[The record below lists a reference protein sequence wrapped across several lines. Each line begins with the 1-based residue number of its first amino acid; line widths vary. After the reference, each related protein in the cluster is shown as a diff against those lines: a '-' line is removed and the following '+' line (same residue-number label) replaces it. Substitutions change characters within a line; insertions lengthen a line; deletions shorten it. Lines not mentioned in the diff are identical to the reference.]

1 MKKFMKKRFFIF
13 LFPIVAI
20 CVTVGALFYSSK
32 NEGLDQSFV
41 VNVEKD
47 QTYRKVY
54 MLDNDNYL
62 VPLTFAFDSKELLA
76 DDIRYVISMLRDE
89 SALTSKGYNTLL
101 NENVKIQGIELEN
114 NILNVDFSKEFNEH
128 DVSKEEQII
137 ESLTWTLMQY
147 DEVNGVTISVD
158 GVKLEMLPQSKI
170 MLPDVL
176 DKTIGI
182 NKYYDTTGN
191 IYNTTSVT
199 VFYEK
204 ENFGETVY
212 VPVTRRIIE
221 EENEKMSVYNAM
233 FKEIS
238 IMSGLRQIDA
248 IDLIDSESVIN
259 FNEEDI
265 TVSLVTSAL
274 MEEGII
280 DSEIYEIL
288 VMTYSDLNDIEVNFN
303 FEVNEEEV
311 TVNGYSNQEE
321 DFSVSSIIINEVKA

>member
-13 LFPIVAI
+13 LFPVVAI
-20 CVTVGALFYSSK
+20 CITVGALVFS
-32 NEGLDQSFV
+32 NNDDGLKQSFV
-41 VNVEKD
+41 VDVKHD

-89 SALTSKGYNTLL
+89 STLTSKGYHTLL
-101 NENVKIQGIELEN
+101 NDNVKIQAIELEN
-114 NILNVDFSKEFNEH
+114 NILNIDFSKEFNEH
-128 DVSKEEQII
+128 DVNKEEQII

-147 DEVNGVTISVD
+147 DEVNGLTISVD
-158 GVKLEMLPQSKI
+158 GVKLETLPQSGI
-170 MLPDVL
+170 VLPDVL

-191 IYNTTSVT
+191 IYNTTSIT

-212 VPVTRRIIE
+212 VPVTRRVLE
-221 EENEKMSVYNAM
+221 EENEKMSVFNAM
-233 FKEIS
+233 FEDIS
-238 IMSGLRQIDA
+238 VMSGLRRIETF
-248 IDLIDSESVIN
+248 DLIDEESVIN
-259 FNEEDI
+259 FEDSEI
-265 TVSLVTSAL
+265 KLSLISDAL

-280 DSEIYEIL
+280 DNEIYELL
-288 VMTYSDLNDIEVNFN
+288 VMTYSDLNDIQVSFT
-303 FEVNEEEV
+303 FEVEAEV
-311 TVNGYSNQEE
+311 VSVNGYQSEE
-321 DFSVSSIIINEVKA
+321 EFNVSFIIINEVKA

>member
-1 MKKFMKKRFFIF
+1 MKKFIKKRFFIF

-20 CVTVGALFYSSK
+20 CITVGVLVNSNK
-32 NEGLDQSFV
+32 DNGLNHSFN
-41 VNVEKD
+41 VNVEKE

-89 SALTSKGYNTLL
+89 SPLTSKGYQTLL
-101 NENVKIQGIELEN
+101 NENVKIQAIELDN
-114 NILNVDFSKEFNEH
+114 NILNLDFSKEFREH

-137 ESLTWTLMQY
+137 ESLTWTMMQY
-147 DEVNGVTISVD
+147 DEVNGLTISVD
-158 GVKLEMLPQSKI
+158 GVKLEELPQSGI
-170 MLPDVL
+170 MLPNIL

-212 VPVTRRIIE
+212 VPVTRRVIE
-221 EENEKMSVYNAM
+221 EENEKVSVYNAM
-233 FKEIS
+233 FKDIS
-238 IMSGLRQIDA
+238 VMSGLRKIEA
-248 IDLIDSESVIN
+248 IELIDNEVSIN
-259 FNEEDI
+259 FNMDDI
-265 TVSLVTSAL
+265 TVSLVKEAL
-274 MEEGII
+274 MEEGIVN
-280 DSEIYEIL
+280 SEIYEIL
-288 VMTYSDLNDIEVNFN
+288 VMTYSDLNDIKVSFN
-303 FEVNEEEV
+303 FEVDEEEV
-311 TVNGYSNQEE
+311 TVNGYKGEE
-321 DFSVSSIIINEVKA
+321 NFNVGSIIINEIEM

>member
-13 LFPIVAI
+13 LFPVVAI
-20 CVTVGALFYSSK
+20 CITVGALVFSNK
-32 NEGLDQSFV
+32 DEGLKQNFV
-41 VNVEKD
+41 VEIQKD

-54 MLDNDNYL
+54 MLDGDDYL

-89 SALTSKGYNTLL
+89 SPLTSKGYSTLL
-101 NENVKIQGIELEN
+101 NENVKIQEIELEN
-114 NILNVDFSKEFNEH
+114 NILNVDFSKEFKEH
-128 DVSKEEQII
+128 DVSKEEQIV

-158 GVKLEMLPQSKI
+158 GVKLETLPQSGI
-170 MLPDVL
+170 ALPDVL

-204 ENFGETVY
+204 ENFGEMVY
-212 VPVTRRIIE
+212 VPVTRRVVE
-221 EENEKMSVYNAM
+221 EKNEKMSVYNAM
-233 FKEIS
+233 LKDIS
-238 IMSGLRQIDA
+238 LMSGLKRIDA
-248 IDLIDSESVIN
+248 IDLIVEESVIN
-259 FNEEDI
+259 FEDEELK
-265 TVSLVTSAL
+265 VSLVTEAL

-280 DSEIYEIL
+280 DKDIYELL
-288 VMTYSDLNDIEVNFN
+288 VMTYIDLNDIEVSFT
-303 FEVNEEEV
+303 FSVDEEDV
-311 TVNGYSNQEE
+311 SVNGYQSEE
-321 DFSVSSIIINEVKA
+321 DFSVSSIIINEVKM

>member
-13 LFPIVAI
+13 LFPVIAI
-20 CVTVGALFYSSK
+20 CITVGALVFSN
-32 NEGLDQSFV
+32 NEELEHSFV
-41 VNVEKD
+41 VDVKKD

-62 VPLTFAFDSKELLA
+62 VPLTFAFDSKEILA
-76 DDIRYVISMLRDE
+76 DDIRYVVSMLRDD
-89 SALTSKGYNTLL
+89 SPLTEKGYSPLL
-101 NENVKIQGIELEN
+101 NENVKIQGIDLEN
-114 NILNVDFSKEFNEH
+114 NILNIDFSKEFNEY

-158 GVKLEMLPQSKI
+158 GIKLETLPQSGTA
-170 MLPDVL
+170 LPSVL

-191 IYNTTSVT
+191 IYNTTSIT

-212 VPVTRRIIE
+212 VPVTRRVIE

-233 FKEIS
+233 KEDIS
-238 IMSGLRQIDA
+238 VMSGLKRIDV
-248 IDLIDSESVIN
+248 IDLIDEEMSIN
-259 FNEEDI
+259 FNEDELN
-265 TVSLVTSAL
+265 VALMSEAL

-280 DSEIYEIL
+280 DNKIYELL
-288 VMTYSDLNDIEVNFN
+288 VMTYADLNDISVSFT
-303 FEVNEEEV
+303 FEVDEEEV
-311 TVNGYSNQEE
+311 SVNGYQKDE
-321 DFSVSSIIINEVKA
+321 DYKVSSIIINEVKM

>member
-13 LFPIVAI
+13 LFPLIAI
-20 CVTVGALFYSSK
+20 CITVGALVFSSK
-32 NEGLDQSFV
+32 DDLKQNYV
-41 VNVEKD
+41 VNVNHEK
-47 QTYRKVY
+47 TYRKVY

-89 SALTSKGYNTLL
+89 SPLTSKGYHTLL

-114 NILNVDFSKEFNEH
+114 NILNLDFSKEFKEH
-128 DVSKEEQII
+128 EASKEEQII
-137 ESLTWTLMQY
+137 ESLTWTMMQY
-147 DEVNGVTISVD
+147 DDVKGLTLSVD
-158 GVKLEMLPQSKI
+158 GVRLESMPQSGI
-170 MLPDVL
+170 TLPNVL

-204 ENFGETVY
+204 ENFDEVVY
-212 VPVTRRIIE
+212 VPVTRRVMKE
-221 EENEKMSVYNAM
+221 SNEKMSVYNAL
-233 FKEIS
+233 FKDIS
-238 IMSGLRQIDA
+238 IVSGLQRVDVF
-248 IDLIDSESVIN
+248 DLIEREQNIN
-259 FNEEDI
+259 FNEDS
-265 TVSLVTSAL
+265 VKLSLETEAL

-280 DSEIYEIL
+280 DKDLYELL
-288 VMTYSDLNDIEVNFN
+288 VMTYVDLNDIEVNFN

-311 TVNGYSNQEE
+311 SVNGYVEE
-321 DFSVSSIIINEVKA
+321 KDFNVSSIIINEIKA

>member
-13 LFPIVAI
+13 LFPVIAI
-20 CVTVGALFYSSK
+20 CITVGALVFSK
-32 NEGLDQSFV
+32 EEDGLKQNFV

-89 SALTSKGYNTLL
+89 SPLTSKGYTPLL

-128 DVSKEEQII
+128 DVSKEEKII
-137 ESLTWTLMQY
+137 ESLTWTMMQY
-147 DEVNGVTISVD
+147 DEVDGVTISVD
-158 GVKLEMLPQSKI
+158 GKKLETLPQSNI
-170 MLPDVL
+170 VLPDIL

-182 NKYYDTTGN
+182 NKYHDTTGN

-204 ENFGETVY
+204 ENFDETVY
-212 VPVTRRIIE
+212 VPVTRRVIE

-233 FKEIS
+233 FKDIS
-238 IMSGLRQIDA
+238 VMSGLKKVDVFE
-248 IDLIDSESVIN
+248 LIEDENVIN
-259 FNEEDI
+259 FENNELK
-265 TVSLVTSAL
+265 VSLVKEAL

-280 DSEIYEIL
+280 DNEIYELL
-288 VMTYSDLNDIEVNFN
+288 VMTYSDLNDIEVNFT
-303 FEVNEEEV
+303 FEVEEEAV
-311 TVNGYSNQEE
+311 SVNGYASEE
-321 DFSVSSIIINEVKA
+321 DLNVSSIIINEIKM

>member
-13 LFPIVAI
+13 LFPVIAI
-20 CVTVGALFYSSK
+20 CITVGALVFSDK
-32 NEGLDQSFV
+32 NEGLEQSFV
-41 VNVEKD
+41 VDIEKD

-54 MLDNDNYL
+54 MLDDDNYL

-76 DDIRYVISMLRDE
+76 DDIRYVISMLRDD
-89 SALTSKGYNTLL
+89 SPLTSKGYTPLL

-114 NILNVDFSKEFNEH
+114 NILNVDFSKEFKEH

-147 DEVNGVTISVD
+147 DEVSGVTISVD
-158 GVKLEMLPQSKI
+158 GLKLETLPQSGI
-170 MLPDVL
+170 VLPDVL

-191 IYNTTSVT
+191 IYNTTSIT

-212 VPVTRRIIE
+212 VPVTRRVIE

-238 IMSGLRQIDA
+238 VMSGLKQIESLE
-248 IDLIDSESVIN
+248 LIEDESVVN
-259 FNEEDI
+259 FDDTELK
-265 TVSLVTSAL
+265 VSLVRDAL
-274 MEEGII
+274 MEEGLI
-280 DSEIYEIL
+280 DSDIYELL
-288 VMTYSDLNDIEVNFN
+288 VMTYSDLNDIEVSFT
-303 FEVNEEEV
+303 FSVDEEEV
-311 TVNGYSNQEE
+311 NVNGYQNEE
-321 DFSVSSIIINEVKA
+321 DIRVSSIIINEVKM

>member
-13 LFPIVAI
+13 LFPVIAI
-20 CVTVGALFYSSK
+20 CITVGALVFSN
-32 NEGLDQSFV
+32 NEELEHSFV
-41 VNVEKD
+41 VDVKKD

-62 VPLTFAFDSKELLA
+62 VPLTFAFDSKEILA
-76 DDIRYVISMLRDE
+76 DDIRYVISMLRDD
-89 SALTSKGYNTLL
+89 SPLTEKGYSPLL
-101 NENVKIQGIELEN
+101 NDIVKIQGIDLEN
-114 NILNVDFSKEFNEH
+114 NILNIDFSKEFNEY

-158 GVKLEMLPQSKI
+158 GIKLETLPQSGTA
-170 MLPDVL
+170 LPSVL

-191 IYNTTSVT
+191 IYNTTSIT

-212 VPVTRRIIE
+212 VPVTRRVIE

-233 FKEIS
+233 KEDIS
-238 IMSGLRQIDA
+238 VMSGLKRIDV
-248 IDLIDSESVIN
+248 IDLIDEEMSIN
-259 FNEEDI
+259 FNEDELN
-265 TVSLVTSAL
+265 VALMSEAL

-280 DSEIYEIL
+280 DNKIYELL
-288 VMTYSDLNDIEVNFN
+288 VMTYADLNDISVSFT
-303 FEVNEEEV
+303 FEVDEEEV
-311 TVNGYSNQEE
+311 SVNGYQKDE
-321 DFSVSSIIINEVKA
+321 DYKVSSIIINEVKM

>member
-13 LFPIVAI
+13 LFPVIAI
-20 CVTVGALFYSSK
+20 CITVGALVFSNK
-32 NEGLDQSFV
+32 DEGLKQSFV
-41 VNVEKD
+41 VDIEKD

-89 SALTSKGYNTLL
+89 SPLTDKGYSTLL

-114 NILNVDFSKEFNEH
+114 NVLNVDFSKEFNEQ
-128 DVSKEEQII
+128 DVNKEEQII

-158 GVKLEMLPQSKI
+158 GVKLEMLPQSGVA
-170 MLPDVL
+170 LPDIL
-176 DKTIGI
+176 DKNIGI

-191 IYNTTSVT
+191 IYNTTSIT

-212 VPVTRRIIE
+212 VPVTRRVIE
-221 EENEKMSVYNAM
+221 EKNEKMSVYNAM
-233 FKEIS
+233 FEDVAV
-238 IMSGLRQIDA
+238 MSGLRKMA
-248 IDLIDSESVIN
+248 LIDLIDGETVIN
-259 FNEEDI
+259 FEDSEMR
-265 TVSLVTSAL
+265 VSLVREAL
-274 MEEGII
+274 MEEGVI
-280 DSEIYEIL
+280 DSDIYELL
-288 VMTYSDLNDIEVNFN
+288 VMTYNDLNDIEVDFT
-303 FEVNEEEV
+303 FSVGDQEVS
-311 TVNGYSNQEE
+311 VNGYQNEN
-321 DFSVSSIIINEVKA
+321 DIKVSSIIINEVKM

>member
-13 LFPIVAI
+13 LFPVIAI
-20 CVTVGALFYSSK
+20 CITVGALVFSN
-32 NEGLDQSFV
+32 NEELEHSFV
-41 VNVEKD
+41 VDVKKD

-62 VPLTFAFDSKELLA
+62 VPLTFAFDSKEILA
-76 DDIRYVISMLRDE
+76 DDIRYVISMLRDD
-89 SALTSKGYNTLL
+89 SPLTEKGYSPLL
-101 NENVKIQGIELEN
+101 NENVKIQGIDLEN
-114 NILNVDFSKEFNEH
+114 NILNIDFSKEFNEY

-158 GVKLEMLPQSKI
+158 GIKLETLPQSGTV
-170 MLPDVL
+170 LPSVL

-191 IYNTTSVT
+191 IYNTTSIT

-212 VPVTRRIIE
+212 VPVTRRVIE

-233 FKEIS
+233 KEDIS
-238 IMSGLRQIDA
+238 VMSGLKRIDV
-248 IDLIDSESVIN
+248 IDLIDEEMSIN
-259 FNEEDI
+259 FNEDELN
-265 TVSLVTSAL
+265 VALMSEAL

-280 DSEIYEIL
+280 DNKIYELL
-288 VMTYSDLNDIEVNFN
+288 VMTYADLNDISVSFT
-303 FEVNEEEV
+303 FEVDEEEV
-311 TVNGYSNQEE
+311 SVNGYQKDE
-321 DFSVSSIIINEVKA
+321 DYKVSSIIINEVKM

>member
-13 LFPIVAI
+13 LFPVIAI
-20 CVTVGALFYSSK
+20 CITVGALVFSNSDDELK
-32 NEGLDQSFV
+32 QSFV
-41 VNVEKD
+41 VDVEQD

-54 MLDNDNYL
+54 MLDSDNYL
-62 VPLTFAFDSKELLA
+62 VPLTFSFDSKELLA

-89 SALTSKGYNTLL
+89 SPLTSKGYMPLL

-114 NILNVDFSKEFNEH
+114 NILNVDFSKEFNEQ
-128 DVSKEEQII
+128 DVSKEEKII

-158 GVKLEMLPQSKI
+158 GNKLEMLPQSRI
-170 MLPDVL
+170 VLPEVL

-182 NKYYDTTGN
+182 NKYHDTTGN

-212 VPVTRRIIE
+212 VPVTRRVIN
-221 EENEKMSVYNAM
+221 EENEKMSIYNAM

-238 IMSGLRQIDA
+238 VMSGLKKIDGLE
-248 IDLIDSESVIN
+248 LIDVNSIIN
-259 FNEEDI
+259 FEGNELN
-265 TVSLVTSAL
+265 VSLMKDAL
-274 MEEGII
+274 MEEGIV
-280 DSEIYEIL
+280 DNEIYELL
-288 VMTYSDLNDIEVNFN
+288 VMTYNDLNDLEVSFN
-303 FEVNEEEV
+303 FTVEDEDVS
-311 TVNGYSNQEE
+311 VNGYQKNE
-321 DFSVSSIIINEVKA
+321 DFSVSSIIINEVKM

>member
-13 LFPIVAI
+13 LFPVIAI
-20 CVTVGALFYSSK
+20 CITVGALVFSNK
-32 NEGLDQSFV
+32 DEGLKQSFV
-41 VNVEKD
+41 VDVKKD

-62 VPLTFAFDSKELLA
+62 VPLTFAFDSKEILA
-76 DDIRYVISMLRDE
+76 DDIRYVISMLRDD
-89 SALTSKGYNTLL
+89 SPLTEKGYSPLL
-101 NENVKIQGIELEN
+101 NENVKIQAIDLEN
-114 NILNVDFSKEFNEH
+114 NVLNVDFSKEFNEY

-147 DEVNGVTISVD
+147 DEVNGLTISVD
-158 GVKLEMLPQSKI
+158 GVKLEALPQSGTV
-170 MLPDVL
+170 LPSIL

-191 IYNTTSVT
+191 IYNTTSIT

-212 VPVTRRIIE
+212 VPVTRRVLE

-233 FKEIS
+233 QEDIS
-238 IMSGLRQIDA
+238 VMSGLKRIDV
-248 IDLIDSESVIN
+248 IDLIDKEMSIN
-259 FNEEDI
+259 FNEDELN
-265 TVSLVTSAL
+265 VSLVSEAL

-280 DSEIYEIL
+280 DNEIYELL
-288 VMTYSDLNDIEVNFN
+288 VMTFNDLNDISVSFN

-311 TVNGYSNQEE
+311 LVNGYQKDE
-321 DFSVSSIIINEVKA
+321 DFRVGSIIINEVKI

>member
-13 LFPIVAI
+13 LFPVVAI
-20 CVTVGALFYSSK
+20 CVTVGALVFSNK
-32 NEGLDQSFV
+32 DDGLKQSFV
-41 VNVEKD
+41 VDVTKD

-54 MLDNDNYL
+54 MLDDDNYL
-62 VPLTFAFDSKELLA
+62 VPLTFAFDSKEILA

-89 SALTSKGYNTLL
+89 SPLTSKGYHTLL
-101 NENVKIQGIELEN
+101 NENVKIQSIELDN

-147 DEVNGVTISVD
+147 DEVSGVTLSVD
-158 GVKLEMLPQSKI
+158 GNKLEMLPQSKI

-204 ENFGETVY
+204 ENFGEIVY
-212 VPVTRRIIE
+212 VPVTRRVIE

-233 FKEIS
+233 FEDIAV
-238 IMSGLRQIDA
+238 MSGLRQIDV
-248 IDLIDSESVIN
+248 INLIDDESVIN
-259 FNEEDI
+259 FEDNELKVALLSE
-265 TVSLVTSAL
+265 AL
-274 MEEGII
+274 MEEGVV
-280 DSEIYEIL
+280 DNEIYELL
-288 VMTYSDLNDIEVNFN
+288 VMTYCDLNDVEVSFT
-303 FEVNEEEV
+303 FSVDEEDV
-311 TVNGYSNQEE
+311 SVNGYQNEE
-321 DFSVSSIIINEVKA
+321 NFSVSSIIINEIKA

>member
-13 LFPIVAI
+13 LFPVIAI
-20 CVTVGALFYSSK
+20 CITVGALVFSN
-32 NEGLDQSFV
+32 NEELEHSFV
-41 VNVEKD
+41 VDVKKD

-62 VPLTFAFDSKELLA
+62 VPLTFAFDSKEILA
-76 DDIRYVISMLRDE
+76 DDIRYVISMLRDD
-89 SALTSKGYNTLL
+89 SPLTEKGYSPLL
-101 NENVKIQGIELEN
+101 NENVKIQGIDLEN
-114 NILNVDFSKEFNEH
+114 NILNIDFSKEFNEY

-158 GVKLEMLPQSKI
+158 GIKLETLPQSGTA
-170 MLPDVL
+170 LPSVL

-191 IYNTTSVT
+191 IYNTTSIT

-212 VPVTRRIIE
+212 VPVTRRVIE

-233 FKEIS
+233 KEDIS
-238 IMSGLRQIDA
+238 VMSGLKRIDV
-248 IDLIDSESVIN
+248 IDLIDEEMSIN
-259 FNEEDI
+259 FNEDELN
-265 TVSLVTSAL
+265 VALMSEAL

-280 DSEIYEIL
+280 DNKIYELL
-288 VMTYSDLNDIEVNFN
+288 VMTYADLNDISVSFT
-303 FEVNEEEV
+303 FEVDEEEV
-311 TVNGYSNQEE
+311 SVNGYQKDE
-321 DFSVSSIIINEVKA
+321 DYKVSSIIINEVKM

>member
-13 LFPIVAI
+13 LFPVIAI
-20 CVTVGALFYSSK
+20 CITVGALVFSN
-32 NEGLDQSFV
+32 NEELEHSFV
-41 VNVEKD
+41 VDVKKD

-62 VPLTFAFDSKELLA
+62 VPLTFAFDSKEILA
-76 DDIRYVISMLRDE
+76 DDIRYVISMLRDD
-89 SALTSKGYNTLL
+89 SPLTEKGYSPLL
-101 NENVKIQGIELEN
+101 NENVKIQGIDLEN
-114 NILNVDFSKEFNEH
+114 NILNIDFSKEFNEY

-158 GVKLEMLPQSKI
+158 GIKLETLPQSGTV
-170 MLPDVL
+170 LPSVL

-191 IYNTTSVT
+191 IYNTTSIT

-212 VPVTRRIIE
+212 VPVTRRVIE

-233 FKEIS
+233 KEDIS
-238 IMSGLRQIDA
+238 VMSGLKRIDV
-248 IDLIDSESVIN
+248 IDLIDEEMSIN
-259 FNEEDI
+259 FNEDELN
-265 TVSLVTSAL
+265 VALMSEAL
-274 MEEGII
+274 MEEGVI
-280 DSEIYEIL
+280 DNKIYELL
-288 VMTYSDLNDIEVNFN
+288 VMTYADLNDISVSFT
-303 FEVNEEEV
+303 FEVDEEEV
-311 TVNGYSNQEE
+311 SVNGYQKDE
-321 DFSVSSIIINEVKA
+321 DYKVSSIIINEVKM

>member
-13 LFPIVAI
+13 LFPVVAI
-20 CVTVGALFYSSK
+20 CITVGALVFSNDDK
-32 NEGLDQSFV
+32 GLEQSFV
-41 VNVEKD
+41 VDIEKE

-62 VPLTFAFDSKELLA
+62 VPLTFGFDSKELLA

-89 SALTSKGYNTLL
+89 SPLTNKGYSTLL
-101 NENVKIQGIELEN
+101 NENVMIQGIELDN

-128 DVSKEEQII
+128 EASKEEQII

-147 DEVNGVTISVD
+147 DEVNGVTFSVD
-158 GVKLEMLPQSKI
+158 GVKLEMLPQSGI

-204 ENFGETVY
+204 ENYGETVY
-212 VPVTRRIIE
+212 VPVTRRVIK
-221 EENEKMSVYNAM
+221 EENEKMSIYNAM
-233 FKEIS
+233 CEEIS
-238 IMSGLRQIDA
+238 VMSGLTKLNVLG
-248 IDLIDSESVIN
+248 LIDSKSVIN

-265 TVSLVTSAL
+265 NISLITNAL
-274 MEEGII
+274 IEEGII
-280 DSEIYEIL
+280 DSEIYEVL
-288 VMTYSDLNDIEVNFN
+288 VMTYTDLNDIEVNFT
-303 FEVNEEEV
+303 FEIEEEIV
-311 TVNGYSNQEE
+311 NVNGYHREE
-321 DFSVSSIIINEVKA
+321 NFKVSSIIINEVKF

>member
-13 LFPIVAI
+13 LFPVVAI
-20 CVTVGALFYSSK
+20 CVTVGALVFSNK
-32 NEGLDQSFV
+32 DEGLKQSFV
-41 VNVEKD
+41 VDVTKD

-54 MLDNDNYL
+54 MLDDDNYL
-62 VPLTFAFDSKELLA
+62 VPLTFAFDSKEILA

-89 SALTSKGYNTLL
+89 SPLTSKGYHTLL
-101 NENVKIQGIELEN
+101 NENVKIQSIELDN

-147 DEVNGVTISVD
+147 DEVSGVTLSVD
-158 GVKLEMLPQSKI
+158 GNKLEMLPQSKI

-204 ENFGETVY
+204 ENFGEIVY
-212 VPVTRRIIE
+212 VPVTRRVIE

-233 FKEIS
+233 FEDIAV
-238 IMSGLRQIDA
+238 MSGLRQIDV
-248 IDLIDSESVIN
+248 INLIDDESVIN
-259 FNEEDI
+259 FEDNELK
-265 TVSLVTSAL
+265 VSLLSEAL
-274 MEEGII
+274 MEEGVV
-280 DSEIYEIL
+280 DNEIYELL
-288 VMTYSDLNDIEVNFN
+288 VMTYCDLNDVEVSFT
-303 FEVNEEEV
+303 FSVDEEDV
-311 TVNGYSNQEE
+311 SVNGYQNEE
-321 DFSVSSIIINEVKA
+321 NFSVSSIIINEIKA

>member
-13 LFPIVAI
+13 LFPIIAI
-20 CVTVGALFYSSK
+20 CITVGALVFSNKDDDLKQNY
-32 NEGLDQSFV
+32 V
-41 VNVEKD
+41 VNVEKEK
-47 QTYRKVY
+47 TYRRVY

-89 SALTSKGYNTLL
+89 SPLTSKGYHTLL

-114 NILNVDFSKEFNEH
+114 NILNIDFSKEFKEQ

-137 ESLTWTLMQY
+137 ESLTWTVLQY
-147 DEVNGVTISVD
+147 DDVKGLTLSVD
-158 GVKLEMLPQSKI
+158 GVKLESMPQSGI
-170 MLPDVL
+170 TLPNVL

-204 ENFGETVY
+204 EEFGETVY
-212 VPVTRRIIE
+212 IPVTRRVLKE
-221 EENEKMSVYNAM
+221 SNEKVSVYNAL
-233 FKEIS
+233 FKDVS
-238 IMSGLRQIDA
+238 IMSGLKKVDTFN
-248 IDLIDSESVIN
+248 LIEKEQSIN
-259 FNEEDI
+259 FEENDI
-265 TVSLVTSAL
+265 KIELVSSAL

-280 DSEIYEIL
+280 DKDIYELLI
-288 VMTYSDLNDIEVNFN
+288 MTYNDLNDMNVNFN
-303 FEVNEEEV
+303 FEVDEEEV
-311 TVNGYSNQEE
+311 SVNGYIEE
-321 DFSVSSIIINEVKA
+321 KEFSVSSIIINEVKA